1 MAEYFKV
8 LLTIG
13 FASCYL
19 PFMFVIISL
28 LKNHAKRSSYE
39 RLFFFYISYSGI
51 ATAVEQFVLYG
62 HINNFHPFHNILTIL
77 DFCIIAAIFTKILQD
92 ADKKLLKILTFI
104 ILIFP
109 FFSIA
114 ELLFVNDLFSFNIYS
129 NNISK
134 FLIIIIASITIYLS
148 EIKIEISTSQK
159 IVVYTL
165 FIYNILTLPIT
176 LSEQII
182 RHEKNEYLDIIW
194 SLNILFA
201 ILYNLFLT
209 LSLWKL
215 KK

>member
-1 MAEYFKV
+1 MAEYFDV

-13 FASCYL
+13 FASYYL
-19 PFMFVIISL
+19 PFMFVIISS

-129 NNISK
+129 NNLSK

-165 FIYNILTLPIT
+165 FTYNILTLPIA

-194 SLNILFA
+194 SLYILFA

>member
-1 MAEYFKV
+1 MAEYFDV

-13 FASCYL
+13 FASFYL
-19 PFMFVIISL
+19 PFLFVIISL
-28 LKNHAKRSSYE
+28 LKNHAKRSSYV
-39 RLFFFYISYSGI
+39 RLLFFYIIYIGL
-51 ATAVEQFVLYG
+51 ATAVEQFVLTDR
-62 HINNFHPFHNILTIL
+62 INNFHPFHNILTIL
-77 DFCIIAAIFTKILQD
+77 DFCTIVAIFTKILQN
-92 ADKKLLKILTFI
+92 ADKKLLKILTFL

-114 ELLFVNDLFSFNIYS
+114 ELLFINDLFSFTIYS
-129 NNISK
+129 NNLSK

-165 FIYNILTLPIT
+165 FIYNMLTLPIA
-176 LSEQII
+176 LFEQII
-182 RHEKNEYLDIIW
+182 RHEKSEYLNIIW

>member
-1 MAEYFKV
+1 MAEYYDV

-28 LKNHAKRSSYE
+28 LKNHAKRSSYV
-39 RLFFFYISYSGI
+39 RLLFFYIIYSGL
-51 ATAVEQFVLYG
+51 ATAVEQFVLLG
-62 HINNFHPFHNILTIL
+62 RINNFLPFHNMLTIL
-77 DFCIIAAIFTKILQD
+77 DFCTIVAIFIKILHD
-92 ADKKLLKILTFI
+92 ADKKLLKILTFL

-109 FFSIA
+109 FFSIV
-114 ELLFVNDLFSFNIYS
+114 ELLFINDLFSFTIYS
-129 NNISK
+129 NNLSK

-165 FIYNILTLPIT
+165 FIYNMLTLPIA
-176 LSEQII
+176 LFEQII
-182 RHEKNEYLDIIW
+182 RHEKSEYLNIIW

>member
-1 MAEYFKV
+1 MAEYFEV
-8 LLTIG
+8 LLTIV
-13 FASCYL
+13 FASYYL

-28 LKNHAKRSSYE
+28 LKNHAKRSSYQ
-39 RLFFFYISYSGI
+39 RLFFFYISYNGLT
-51 ATAVEQFVLYG
+51 AAVEQFVLYG
-62 HINNFHPFHNILTIL
+62 RINNFNPIYNILTIL
-77 DFCIIAAIFTKILQD
+77 DFCIIVAIFIEILHD

-104 ILIFP
+104 ILFFAIF
-109 FFSIA
+109 STA
-114 ELLFVNDLFSFNIYS
+114 ELLFVNDLFSINIYS
-129 NNISK
+129 NNLSK

-165 FIYNILTLPIT
+165 FIYNTLTLPIA
-176 LSEQII
+176 LFEQII
-182 RHEKNEYLDIIW
+182 RHEKSEYLDIIW

-201 ILYNLFLT
+201 LFFNLFLT